1 MHSDK
6 TIIERLSEAAHSD
19 DLSHRERICD
29 VDYLAALGMAGATH
43 RHGSAL
49 LDLELTLT
57 PGAELEALKR
67 TTEIV
72 RKTSHKRG
80 WPLTAMQAKHI
91 AKTALR
97 HYLKPACECCKGRGM
112 LGLDRDAA
120 GKAQRVRVCDACS
133 GSGRAPLP
141 MRYQRE
147 IRAALE
153 VMERQR
159 HEAGVAVRRK
169 MRVRAE
175 VE

>member
-6 TIIERLSEAAHSD
+6 TIIERLTQAAHSD
-19 DLSHRERICD
+19 DLSHQEHICD
-29 VDYLAALGMAGATH
+29 VDYLAALGMAGTTH

-49 LDLELTLT
+49 LDLDLTLT
-57 PGAELEALKR
+57 PGAALEALKR
-67 TTEIV
+67 TAEIV

-80 WPLTAMQAKHI
+80 WPLTSSQTKHI
-91 AKTALR
+91 AKATLR
-97 HYLKPACECCKGRGM
+97 YYLKPACECCKGRGM

-120 GKAQRVRVCDACS
+120 GKAQRVRVCDTCS

-141 MRYQRE
+141 IRYQRE

-159 HEAGVAVRRK
+159 HEVGVAVRRK
-169 MRVRAE
+169 MRVRVG